1 MQEMQLPQS
10 ALGVAEY
17 YINHYPKVLDGF
29 VLDVQD
35 EHSASDIERLGL
47 KVLVTNTMMHSLED
61 RCQLAEN
68 VLSFC
73 QEIA

>member
-1 MQEMQLPQS
+1 M
-10 ALGVAEY
+10 
-17 YINHYPKVLDGF
+17 
-29 VLDVQD
+29 LDVQD
-35 EHSASDIERLGL
+35 EHSVSDIERLGL

-73 QEIA
+73 REIA

>member
-1 MQEMQLPQS
+1 M
-10 ALGVAEY
+10 
-17 YINHYPKVLDGF
+17 LDI
-29 VLDVQD
+29 QD

-47 KVLVTNTMMHSLED
+47 KVLVTNTMMHSIED

-73 QEIA
+73 REIARK

>member
-1 MQEMQLPQS
+1 M
-10 ALGVAEY
+10 
-17 YINHYPKVLDGF
+17 LDI
-29 VLDVQD
+29 QD

-61 RCQLAEN
+61 RCQLADN

-73 QEIA
+73 REIARVSTAASSQLSSFEM